1 MTVENLKDL
10 MKSHRSTVL
19 FNTGHFAE
27 TVTVIPP
34 NGSSFEMDCI
44 LFRMEDMDDRV
55 DKNGRYVPKRID
67 CRCSMDE
74 SLDCGGI
81 ANPTKKH
88 RVVVDGSTYFIDGR
102 PSQRVN
108 GTQTL
113 QLVLITE
120 TNVQAQG
127 YREDRR

>member
-10 MKSHRSTVL
+10 MKSHRSTVF
-19 FNTGHFAE
+19 FNTDHFAE

-34 NGSSFEMDCI
+34 NGSSFEMNCI
-44 LFRMEDMDDRV
+44 LFRLEDMDDRT

-67 CRCSMDE
+67 CRCATDE
-74 SLDCGGI
+74 SLPCKGI
-81 ANPTKKH
+81 ANPTKKY
-88 RVVVDGSTYFIDGR
+88 RIIVDGSTYFIDGR

-127 YREDRR
+127 YREERR